1 MTHFQ
6 RLKIFRVLYVLFK
19 MSIDKNMNVL
29 IVKKLWLAIFIF
41 SAIIFLSA
49 CKDKQSSTELSAASV
64 NPFDT
69 AQLESQALTNEDRL
83 KLASASG
90 KTVAVV
96 MPDKLAQR
104 ILQSTDKLYVYCFW
118 NMQNDA
124 SVSTVKA
131 LQQVSSSYDS
141 TQLKVVFINMM
152 DVEKVEA
159 VNLFIRENQ
168 ISDEVLFLEK
178 ANFSYFSNQ
187 IKKSL
192 VDITALPV
200 VLMVN
205 KAEQTFQF
213 YNKPMDVAE
222 WMALM
227 QPLLIHY

>member
-1 MTHFQ
+1 
-6 RLKIFRVLYVLFK
+6 
-19 MSIDKNMNVL
+19 MNVL

-69 AQLESQALTNEDRL
+69 AQLESQALTDEDRL
-83 KLASASG
+83 KLAAASG

-96 MPDKLAQR
+96 TPEKLAQR

-118 NMQNDA
+118 NMQNEA
-124 SVSTVKA
+124 SISTVKA
-131 LQQVSSSYDS
+131 LQQVSSNYDS
-141 TQLKVVFINMM
+141 TQLTVVFINMM
-152 DVEKVEA
+152 DVQKVEE

-168 ISDEVLFLEK
+168 ISDETLFLED
-178 ANFSYFSNQ
+178 ADFSYFSNQ

-192 VDITALPV
+192 VDVTALPV

-205 KAEQTFQF
+205 KAEETFQF
-213 YNKPMDVAE
+213 YNKQMDVAE

-227 QPLLIHY
+227 QPLL

>member
-1 MTHFQ
+1 
-6 RLKIFRVLYVLFK
+6 
-19 MSIDKNMNVL
+19 MNVL
-29 IVKKLWLAIFIF
+29 ILKKLWLVIFIF
-41 SAIIFLSA
+41 STIIFLSA
-49 CKDKQSSTELSAASV
+49 CKDKQSSAELSAASV

-69 AQLESQALTNEDRL
+69 AQLESQALSDVDRL
-83 KLASASG
+83 KLAAASG

-96 MPDKLAQR
+96 TPEKLAQR

-131 LQQVSSSYDS
+131 LQQVSSNYDS
-141 TQLKVVFINMM
+141 TQLKIVFINMM
-152 DVEKVEA
+152 DVQKVDS

-168 ISDEVLFLEK
+168 ISDEALFLEK
-178 ANFSYFSNQ
+178 ADFSYFSNQ
-187 IKKSL
+187 IKKRL
-192 VDITALPV
+192 VDINALPV

-205 KAEQTFQF
+205 KAEETFQF

-227 QPLLIHY
+227 QPLL

>member
-1 MTHFQ
+1 
-6 RLKIFRVLYVLFK
+6 
-19 MSIDKNMNVL
+19 MNVL
-29 IVKKLWLAIFIF
+29 ILKKLWLVIFIF
-41 SAIIFLSA
+41 STIMFLSA

-69 AQLESQALTNEDRL
+69 AQLESQALTDEDRL
-83 KLASASG
+83 KLAAASG
-90 KTVAVV
+90 KTVALVT
-96 MPDKLAQR
+96 PDKLAQR

-124 SVSTVKA
+124 SISTVKA
-131 LQQVSSSYDS
+131 LQQVSNSYDS
-141 TQLKVVFINMM
+141 TQLKIIFINMM
-152 DVEKVEA
+152 DAQKVEA

-168 ISDEVLFLEK
+168 ISDETLFLEK
-178 ANFSYFSNQ
+178 TDFSYFSNQ

-192 VDITALPV
+192 VDISALPV

-227 QPLLIHY
+227 QPLL

>member
-1 MTHFQ
+1 
-6 RLKIFRVLYVLFK
+6 
-19 MSIDKNMNVL
+19 MNVL
-29 IVKKLWLAIFIF
+29 ILKKLWLVVFIF
-41 SAIIFLSA
+41 STVIFLSA

-69 AQLESQALTNEDRL
+69 TQLESQALSDADRL
-83 KLASASG
+83 KLAAASG
-90 KTVAVV
+90 KTVAVI

-131 LQQVSSSYDS
+131 LQQVSNSYDS

-152 DVEKVEA
+152 DAQKVEA
-159 VNLFIRENQ
+159 VNLYIRENQ
-168 ISDEVLFLEK
+168 ISDETLFLEK
-178 ANFSYFSNQ
+178 ADFSYFPNQ

-213 YNKPMDVAE
+213 YNKPMDVSE

-227 QPLLIHY
+227 QPLL

>member
-1 MTHFQ
+1 
-6 RLKIFRVLYVLFK
+6 
-19 MSIDKNMNVL
+19 MNVL
-29 IVKKLWLAIFIF
+29 ILKKLWLVIFIF
-41 SAIIFLSA
+41 STIIFLSA
-49 CKDKQSSTELSAASV
+49 CKGKQSSSELSAASV

-69 AQLESQALTNEDRL
+69 TKLESQALTDEDRM
-83 KLASASG
+83 KLAAASG

-96 MPDKLAQR
+96 TSDKLAQR

-118 NMQNDA
+118 NMQNEA

-131 LQQVSSSYDS
+131 LQQVSNSYDS

-152 DVEKVEA
+152 DVQKVEA

-168 ISDEVLFLEK
+168 ISDETLFLEK
-178 ANFSYFSNQ
+178 ADFSYFSNQ

-227 QPLLIHY
+227 QPLL

>member
-1 MTHFQ
+1 
-6 RLKIFRVLYVLFK
+6 
-19 MSIDKNMNVL
+19 MNVL
-29 IVKKLWLAIFIF
+29 IVKKLWLVIFIF
-41 SAIIFLSA
+41 STIIFLSA
-49 CKDKQSSTELSAASV
+49 CKGKQSSTELSAASV

-69 AQLESQALTNEDRL
+69 AQLETQALTDADRL
-83 KLASASG
+83 KLAAASG

-96 MPDKLAQR
+96 APDKLAQR

-118 NMQNDA
+118 NMQNEV

-131 LQQVSSSYDS
+131 LQQVSNSYDS

-152 DVEKVEA
+152 DIQKVEA

-168 ISDEVLFLEK
+168 ISDEVLFLEN
-178 ANFSYFSNQ
+178 ANFSYFPHQ

-192 VDITALPV
+192 KDINALPV

-205 KAEQTFQF
+205 KAEETFQF

-227 QPLLIHY
+227 QPLL

>member
-1 MTHFQ
+1 
-6 RLKIFRVLYVLFK
+6 
-19 MSIDKNMNVL
+19 MNVL
-29 IVKKLWLAIFIF
+29 ILKKLWLVIFIF
-41 SAIIFLSA
+41 STIIFLFA
-49 CKDKQSSTELSAASV
+49 CKGKQSSTELSAASV

-69 AQLESQALTNEDRL
+69 AQLESQVLSNEDRL
-83 KLASASG
+83 KLAAASG

-96 MPDKLAQR
+96 TPEKLAQR

-131 LQQVSSSYDS
+131 LQQVSNSYDS
-141 TQLKVVFINMM
+141 TQLKVIFINMM
-152 DVEKVEA
+152 DVQKVEA
-159 VNLFIRENQ
+159 ENLFIRENQ
-168 ISDEVLFLEK
+168 ISDETLFLEK
-178 ANFSYFSNQ
+178 TDFSYFSNQ

-192 VDITALPV
+192 VNITALPV

-205 KAEQTFQF
+205 KAEETFQF